1 MRKML
6 VADNTEINRS
16 ILYGIFASQ
25 YELIQTESSETAFR
39 LLTENYKDIS
49 VVLINESIAS
59 RLSSDSVKTLSALKV
74 FDNVPVIVILNSES
88 SYIKQNSLPMP
99 FCDVIA

>member
-39 LLTENYKDIS
+39 LLTENYILPNS
-49 VVLINESIAS
+49 H
-59 RLSSDSVKTLSALKV
+59 SVKRFSVRHFFSLWLCFLLSLH
-74 FDNVPVIVILNSES
+74 F
-88 SYIKQNSLPMP
+88 LPL
-99 FCDVIA
+99 